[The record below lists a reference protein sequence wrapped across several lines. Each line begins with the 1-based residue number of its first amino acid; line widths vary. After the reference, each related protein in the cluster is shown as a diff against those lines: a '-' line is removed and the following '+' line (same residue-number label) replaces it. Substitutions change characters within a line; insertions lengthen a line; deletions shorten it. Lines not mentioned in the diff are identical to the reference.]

1 MSESKVKSKLGAS
14 YWKLW
19 SATGISNLGDGITS
33 VAYPWL
39 ASAVTRSPLLIALSA
54 VVSRLPWLIFT
65 LHAGVI
71 TDRFNRKHIIV
82 AMDTLRGILTITV
95 GVFVFLEK
103 DSLPSLSELTSLTYL
118 ETNYSLY
125 FVILIT
131 AFLFGLAEVLR
142 DNSAQTMMPA
152 VVEDKNLEKANG
164 RMWSAESLTNS
175 FIGPPVGS
183 FIIAIAI
190 FLPFFVDAATFFI
203 AAALIAAMKPTV
215 KSFSPE
221 SKSGPINFKAEI
233 KEGFAWLW
241 SHTLLRPMAIILGLL
256 NGIGSL
262 TGAVFILFAQEVLDT
277 TVFIFAILGT
287 AGAVGGIAGGI
298 LGPKVA
304 EKIGSGRSLALALF
318 SMPLTTLLTGITSQ
332 WYLVWVLV
340 ALGSFTAVLW
350 NVVTVSLRQ
359 SLIPTNILGRV
370 NSVYRFF
377 AWGTIP
383 IGSLLGG
390 GLVAALQG
398 PLGREMAF
406 RSIYFVGAFLGFL
419 LFIYAIRVLTTEA
432 IDRARA
438 AGAGHG
444 RVRERVGQRVIQ
456 PRPLRQGA

>member
-1 MSESKVKSKLGAS
+1 MSESKAKSKLGAS

-82 AMDTLRGILTITV
+82 AMDTLRGILTIAV

-103 DSLPSLSELTSLTYL
+103 DSLPSLSELTSLTNL

-142 DNSAQTMMPA
+142 DNSAQTLMPA
-152 VVEDKNLEKANG
+152 VVADKDLEKANG
-164 RMWSAESLTNS
+164 RIWSAESLTNS

-221 SKSGPINFKAEI
+221 SKSGPINFRAEI

-340 ALGSFTAVLW
+340 AIGSFTAVLW

-383 IGSLLGG
+383 IGTLLGG
-390 GLVAALQG
+390 GFVSLLAG

-406 RSIYFVGAFLGFL
+406 RSIYFVAAGLGFL

-438 AGAGHG
+438 AGSA
-444 RVRERVGQRVIQ
+444 
-456 PRPLRQGA
+456 P

>member
-1 MSESKVKSKLGAS
+1 MKPSKVKTKLGAS

-33 VAYPWL
+33 IAYPWL

-82 AMDTLRGILTITV
+82 AMDSIRGVLTIAV
-95 GVFVFLEK
+95 GLFVYLER
-103 DSLPSLSELTSLTYL
+103 DSLPSLNELTSLTNL
-118 ETNYSLY
+118 QTNYTLY
-125 FVILIT
+125 TVILIT

-142 DNSAQTMMPA
+142 DNSAQTLMPA

-175 FIGPPVGS
+175 FIGPPIGS

-190 FLPFFVDAATFFI
+190 FLPFFIDAATFFF
-203 AAALIAAMKPTV
+203 AAALIATMKPTV
-215 KSFSPE
+215 KSFAPE
-221 SKSGPINFKAEI
+221 AKTGPINFKAEI
-233 KEGFAWLW
+233 KEGFSWLW

-256 NGIGSL
+256 NGIAAL
-262 TGAVFILFAQEVLDT
+262 TGAIFILFAQEVLDT

-298 LGPKVA
+298 LGPKVS

-318 SMPLTTLLTGITSQ
+318 VMPLSTLLIGLTSQ
-332 WYLVWVLV
+332 WYIVWVLV
-340 ALGSFTAVLW
+340 VVETFTAVLW

-359 SLIPTNILGRV
+359 SLIPTNLLGRV

-383 IGSLLGG
+383 IGTLLGG
-390 GLVAALQG
+390 GLVSILEA

-438 AGAGHG
+438 AGSAS
-444 RVRERVGQRVIQ
+444 
-456 PRPLRQGA
+456 

>member
-1 MSESKVKSKLGAS
+1 MKPSKVRTKLGAS

-33 VAYPWL
+33 IAYPWL

-82 AMDTLRGILTITV
+82 AMDSLRGVLTIAV
-95 GVFVFLEK
+95 GLFVYLER
-103 DSLPSLSELTSLTYL
+103 DSLPSLNELTSLTNL
-118 ETNYSLY
+118 QTNYTLY
-125 FVILIT
+125 TVILIT

-142 DNSAQTMMPA
+142 DNSAQTLMPA
-152 VVEDKNLEKANG
+152 VVEDKDLEKANG

-175 FIGPPVGS
+175 FIGPPIGS

-190 FLPFFVDAATFFI
+190 FLPFFIDAATFFF
-203 AAALIAAMKPTV
+203 AAALIASMKPTV

-221 SKSGPINFKAEI
+221 AKTGPINFKAEI
-233 KEGFAWLW
+233 KEGFTWLW

-256 NGIGSL
+256 NGIASL
-262 TGAVFILFAQEVLDT
+262 TGAVFILFAQEVLQT

-298 LGPKVA
+298 LGPKVS

-318 SMPLTTLLTGITSQ
+318 VMPLSTLLIGLTSQ
-332 WYLVWVLV
+332 WYIVWVLV
-340 ALGSFTAVLW
+340 VVETFTAVLW

-359 SLIPTNILGRV
+359 SLIPTNLLGRV

-383 IGSLLGG
+383 IGTLLGG
-390 GLVAALQG
+390 GLVSILEA

-406 RSIYFVGAFLGFL
+406 RSVYFVGAALGFF

-438 AGAGHG
+438 AGSAS
-444 RVRERVGQRVIQ
+444 
-456 PRPLRQGA
+456 

>member
-1 MSESKVKSKLGAS
+1 VKPSKVKTKLGAS

-33 VAYPWL
+33 IAYPWL

-82 AMDTLRGILTITV
+82 AMDSIRGVLTIAV
-95 GVFVFLEK
+95 GLFVYLER
-103 DSLPSLSELTSLTYL
+103 DSLPSLNELTSLTNL
-118 ETNYSLY
+118 QTNYTLY
-125 FVILIT
+125 TVILIT

-142 DNSAQTMMPA
+142 DNSAQTLMPA

-175 FIGPPVGS
+175 FIGPPIGS

-190 FLPFFVDAATFFI
+190 FLPFFIDAATFFF
-203 AAALIAAMKPTV
+203 AAALIATMKPIV
-215 KSFSPE
+215 KSFAPE
-221 SKSGPINFKAEI
+221 AKTGPINFKAEI
-233 KEGFAWLW
+233 KEGFSWLW

-256 NGIGSL
+256 NGIAAL
-262 TGAVFILFAQEVLDT
+262 TGAIFILFAQEVLDT

-298 LGPKVA
+298 LGPKVS

-318 SMPLTTLLTGITSQ
+318 VMPLSTLLIGLTSQ
-332 WYLVWVLV
+332 WYIVWVLV
-340 ALGSFTAVLW
+340 VVETFTAVLW

-359 SLIPTNILGRV
+359 SLIPTNLLGRV

-383 IGSLLGG
+383 IGTLLGG
-390 GLVAALQG
+390 GLVSILEA

-438 AGAGHG
+438 AGSAS
-444 RVRERVGQRVIQ
+444 
-456 PRPLRQGA
+456 